1 MKNLSRKG
9 GKSDVRWTGPY
20 SIIVIHEKGL
30 YSLQNCNGKMLAK
43 KINGSRL
50 KLYHEHKGNCSN
62 VSSQQVLDYRDE
74 DEDIQILTEKC
85 TTLPDDV
92 QNEEG
97 TQNKKLSAV
106 ISQCA
111 LKENSK
117 EVTGYKQDEDDFT
130 IHSKDSLLTTKANSS
145 LDDQLYSSHLLRL
158 WRTGAVMLAYCADK
172 DEFDPSSMH
181 FNEDEFALSRD
192 LMVDLWLQSRQYD
205 ESIEDQQ
212 GTVAQDE
219 QRWAWS
225 DIPGMETP
233 FVTGLDHTHQV
244 MEIQQ
249 KLVGS
254 DISKPN
260 APHRTFV
267 VEVNVFEQ
275 DKVNHWLKGKHKQT
289 LLLFSDL
296 VVVAKKNKD

>member
-1 MKNLSRKG
+1 MTKVNPEQDDCDEHMDAILFSYRTSIHASTKFTPFYLMYGREAVLPVELQMTDQTVEKLHVDSDTVQSYVAYVEKMKQELFPVFDLNIQKAQKKHKAYYDKRHRSEKYQLGDLVLVKNMRNLSRKG
-9 GKSDVRWTGPY
+9 GKPDVRWTGPY

-30 YSLQNCNGKMLAK
+30 YSLQNYNGKTLAK

-50 KLYHEHKGNCSN
+50 KLYHERKGNCSN

-145 LDDQLYSSHLLRL
+145 LDDQLYSSHLLCL
-158 WRTGAVMLAYCADK
+158 WRTGAAMLAYCAD
-172 DEFDPSSMH
+172 
-181 FNEDEFALSRD
+181 EDE
-192 LMVDLWLQSRQYD
+192 VDVS
-205 ESIEDQQ
+205 
-212 GTVAQDE
+212 
-219 QRWAWS
+219 
-225 DIPGMETP
+225 
-233 FVTGLDHTHQV
+233 
-244 MEIQQ
+244 
-249 KLVGS
+249 
-254 DISKPN
+254 
-260 APHRTFV
+260 
-267 VEVNVFEQ
+267 
-275 DKVNHWLKGKHKQT
+275 
-289 LLLFSDL
+289 
-296 VVVAKKNKD
+296 